1 MILGCGGAADQRVA
15 IDLDEHRIRVEY
27 DHQAGSLQES
37 LEALKESF
45 PTVAS
50 EKLQSRLVSYLAE
63 RDGSE
68 ELYGRY

>member
-1 MILGCGGAADQRVA
+1 
-15 IDLDEHRIRVEY
+15 VEY

-45 PTVAS
+45 PTVVS